1 MVYFDN
7 AATTFP
13 KPQTVLF
20 AVNDAVKNYG
30 GNPGRSGHRI
40 SMKVAEKIFEVR
52 RKVGGLFNAPPENV
66 VFTLNCTHALNMAI
80 KGVMSKGGHIVT
92 SSLEHNSVLRPIY
105 NMSENGKISYTVAE
119 VCEDKEK
126 TLNSFKNAVR
136 SDTKAIVCTFA
147 SNVSGTVLPI
157 KELSSFCKEKGI
169 IFIVDAA
176 QGAGMFRIDMNDID
190 ILCTAGHKGLYGT
203 TGTGLMIFGK
213 EFDVDTIIEGGTG
226 SNSLELYQPDFLPDR
241 FESGTI
247 NTVGI
252 ISLGAGI
259 DMISNKGIDNI
270 YRYEMALCTKVYN
283 ELREMK
289 NVTPIAESFKL
300 FEKAPIVSFNIKG
313 LDSSEVTGI
322 LSDKGYMLR
331 GGFHCAALAHKQFG
345 TDKTGA
351 VRFSPSH
358 FNTTK
363 QVNDFLYE
371 IKKMDKGI

>member
-40 SMKVAEKIFEVR
+40 SMKVSEKVFEVR
-52 RKVGGLFNAPPENV
+52 RKIGDFFNTSPENV
-66 VFTLNCTHALNMAI
+66 AFTLNCTHALNMAI
-80 KGVMSKGGHIVT
+80 KGVMAKGGHIVT

-105 NMSENGKISYTVAE
+105 AMASEGKITYSVAE
-119 VCEDKEK
+119 VSENVEETLKAFKE
-126 TLNSFKNAVR
+126 AVKP
-136 SDTKAIVCTFA
+136 DTKVIVSTFA

-157 KELSSFCKEKGI
+157 KELSRFCKEKGI
-169 IFIVDAA
+169 LFIVDAA
-176 QGAGMFRIDMNDID
+176 QGAGLFNIDMEDID
-190 ILCTAGHKGLYGT
+190 ILCTAGHKALYGT
-203 TGTGLMIFGK
+203 TGTGLMIFK
-213 EFDVDTIIEGGTG
+213 KDFQVDTIIEGGTG
-226 SNSLELYQPDFLPDR
+226 SNSLELLQPDFLPDR
-241 FESGTI
+241 FESGTL
-247 NTVGI
+247 NTTGI
-252 ISLGAGI
+252 ISLGAGV
-259 DMISNKGIDNI
+259 DVVMNKGIENI
-270 YRYEMALCTKVYN
+270 YRYEMALCIKVYN
-283 ELREMK
+283 ELKNMK
-289 NVTPIAESFKL
+289 NVSLVADSFKL
-300 FEKAPIVSFNIKG
+300 FEKAPIVSFNIDG
-313 LDSSEVTGI
+313 TDSAKLSGI

-331 GGFHCAALAHKQFG
+331 GGFHCAPLAHKQFG

-371 IKKMDKGI
+371 IKKLSRNF

>member
-40 SMKVAEKIFEVR
+40 SMKVSEKVFEVR
-52 RKVGGLFNAPPENV
+52 RKIGDFFNTSPENV
-66 VFTLNCTHALNMAI
+66 AFTLNCTHALNMAI
-80 KGVMSKGGHIVT
+80 KGVMAKGGHIVT

-105 NMSENGKISYTVAE
+105 AMASEGKITYSVAE
-119 VCEDKEK
+119 VSENVEETLKAFKE
-126 TLNSFKNAVR
+126 AVKP
-136 SDTKAIVCTFA
+136 DTKVIVSTFA

-157 KELSSFCKEKGI
+157 KELSRFCKEKGI
-169 IFIVDAA
+169 LFIVDAA
-176 QGAGMFRIDMNDID
+176 QGAGLFNIDMEDID
-190 ILCTAGHKGLYGT
+190 ILCTAGHKALYGT
-203 TGTGLMIFGK
+203 TGTGLMIFK
-213 EFDVDTIIEGGTG
+213 KDFQVDTIIEGGTG
-226 SNSLELYQPDFLPDR
+226 SNSLELLQPDFLPDR
-241 FESGTI
+241 FESGTL
-247 NTVGI
+247 NTTGI
-252 ISLGAGI
+252 ISLGAGV
-259 DMISNKGIDNI
+259 DVVMNKGIENI
-270 YRYEMALCTKVYN
+270 YRYEMALCIKVYN
-283 ELREMK
+283 ELKNMK
-289 NVTPIAESFKL
+289 NVSLVADSFKL
-300 FEKAPIVSFNIKG
+300 FEKAPIVSFNIDG
-313 LDSSEVTGI
+313 TDSAKLSGI

-331 GGFHCAALAHKQFG
+331 GGFHCAPLAHKQFG

-371 IKKMDKGI
+371 IKKLSQNF

>member
-40 SMKVAEKIFEVR
+40 SMKISEKVFEVR
-52 RKVGGLFNAPPENV
+52 RKTGDLFGASPENV

-80 KGVMSKGGHIVT
+80 KGVMAKGGHIVT

-105 NMSENGKISYTVAE
+105 AMAEKGNVSYSIAEVFENG
-119 VCEDKEK
+119 EK
-126 TLNSFKNAVR
+126 TLNSFKEAVKP
-136 SDTKAIVCTFA
+136 DTKAMVCTFA

-157 KELSSFCKEKGI
+157 KELSAFCREKGI
-169 IFIVDAA
+169 VFILDAA
-176 QGAGMFRIDMNDID
+176 QGAGMFRIDMKDID
-190 ILCTAGHKGLYGT
+190 ILCAAGHKGLYGT
-203 TGTGLMIFGK
+203 TGTGLLIFGHD
-213 EFDVDTIIEGGTG
+213 FDVDTIIEGGTG
-226 SNSLELYQPDFLPDR
+226 SNSLELLQPDFLPDR
-241 FESGTI
+241 FESGTL
-247 NTVGI
+247 NTVGVL
-252 ISLGAGI
+252 SLGAGI
-259 DMISNKGIDNI
+259 DTVLNNGIENI
-270 YRYEMALCTKVYN
+270 YRYEMALCMRVYN
-283 ELREMK
+283 ELKAMK
-289 NVTPIAESFKL
+289 NVSLIADSFKL
-300 FEKAPIVSFNIKG
+300 FEKAPIVSFNIKNFDSAKLAG
-313 LDSSEVTGI
+313 L

-331 GGFHCAALAHKQFG
+331 GGFHCAALAHRQFG

-363 QVNDFLYE
+363 QVNDFLYV
-371 IKKMDKGI
+371 IRKIDKES